1 MAGLDKKAADGL
13 QLRAD
18 KLHDH
23 LAHQYRRSCTLS
35 NGCATRCIPYALSG
49 AGAFGCSCT
58 HTHEMSA
65 EEDNE
70 RFYLVEDLRGA
81 IATLRSSVPSGKTAE
96 DWGAELDERGE
107 EVAAFEQ
114 HLALYQAHLP

>member
-70 RFYLVEDLRGA
+70 RFLPRTHTRA
-81 IATLRSSVPSGKTAE
+81 C
-96 DWGAELDERGE
+96 
-107 EVAAFEQ
+107 AA
-114 HLALYQAHLP
+114 YQAQSVYAASCSGHRACGRTSTEEKAQVVS

>member
-81 IATLRSSVPSGKTAE
+81 IATLRVARWHLYLSPLLAATIHLTWCMPRVSG
-96 DWGAELDERGE
+96 L
-107 EVAAFEQ
+107 
-114 HLALYQAHLP
+114 